1 VASPTH
7 PPVTPLLKQRMQT
20 LFRHLPHA
28 MAGDVERT
36 RSMRVAA
43 RRLRVALPLL
53 ASRPESRRVARAVK
67 RLRQLVDAAGGSRDL
82 DVAVVLMDE
91 TLQGGASPEALVLRR
106 RLRAA
111 RMRARHRM
119 AEALLDIEIASLRR
133 DLRAVAGRKADAIF
147 TVLARLRAAR
157 ETLGRDVLSRMAAL
171 DTRYQ
176 PAALH
181 RLRTRLRR
189 LRYTVEVREA
199 LKARGAPA
207 PILFKTLQDHLGKAH
222 DTHVLAEWLSR
233 QATAARSRGT
243 PALATEAARLAA
255 TFRAQSKEH
264 HRVFLATRPGPSLAA
279 ALAALGR
286 PLSAAS

>member
-28 MAGDVERT
+28 MAGEVERT

-53 ASRPESRRVARAVK
+53 ASRPESRRVARSVK
-67 RLRQLVDAAGGSRDL
+67 RLGQLTDAAGGSRDL
-82 DVAVVLMDE
+82 DVAVVLLDE
-91 TLQGGASPEALVLRR
+91 ALQGGPSPEAVVLRR

-111 RMRARHRM
+111 RTRARHRT
-119 AEALLDIEIASLRR
+119 AEAMLDIEIASLRR
-133 DLRAVAGRKADAIF
+133 DLRAVAGRKAEAIF
-147 TVLARLRAAR
+147 TVLARLRSAR
-157 ETLGRDVLSRMAAL
+157 ETLGRDVLSRLAAL

-176 PAALH
+176 PTELH

-207 PILFKTLQDHLGKAH
+207 PVLFKTLQDDLGRAH
-222 DTHVLAEWLSR
+222 DAHVLAEWLSR
-233 QATAARSRGT
+233 QATTARSRDT
-243 PALATEAARLAA
+243 PALAAEAARLAA
-255 TFRAQSKEH
+255 TFREKSKQH
-264 HRVFLATRPGPSLAA
+264 HRAFLATRPAPALTA

-286 PLSAAS
+286 PLSAA

>member
-1 VASPTH
+1 VASSAH
-7 PPVTPLLKQRMQT
+7 PHVNPLLKQRMQT

-53 ASRPESRRVARAVK
+53 ASRPESHRVARAGK
-67 RLRQLVDAAGGSRDL
+67 RLGQLVDGAGGSRDL
-82 DVAVVLMDE
+82 DVAVVLLDE
-91 TLQGGASPEALVLRR
+91 ALQGGTSPEAALLRR

-111 RMRARHRM
+111 RTRARHRM
-119 AEALLDIEIASLRR
+119 AEALLDIEIARLRR
-133 DLRAVAGRKADAIF
+133 DLRAVAGRPADPIF
-147 TVLARLRAAR
+147 TVLARLRSAR
-157 ETLGRDVLSRMAAL
+157 EVLGRDVLSRLAAL

-176 PAALH
+176 PGPLH

-189 LRYTVEVREA
+189 LRYTGEVREA

-207 PILFKTLQDHLGKAH
+207 PLLFKTLQDHLGRVH
-222 DTHVLAEWLSR
+222 DAHVLAEWLSR
-233 QATAARSRGT
+233 QAASARTRGT
-243 PALATEAARLAA
+243 PALAAEAARLAN
-255 TFRAQSKEH
+255 TFRERSKEH
-264 HRVFLATRPGPSLAA
+264 HRVFLATRPAPALTA

-286 PLSAAS
+286 PLSAA

>member
-1 VASPTH
+1 MASATH
-7 PPVTPLLKQRMQT
+7 PHVTPLLKQRMQT

-53 ASRPESRRVARAVK
+53 ATRPDSRRVTRAVK
-67 RLRQLVDAAGGSRDL
+67 RLGQLVDAAGGSRDL
-82 DVAVVLMDE
+82 DVAVVLLDE
-91 TLQGGASPEALVLRR
+91 ALQGGASPEAAVLRR

-133 DLRAVAGRKADAIF
+133 DLRVVASRKSDAIF
-147 TVLARLRAAR
+147 TVLARLHSAR
-157 ETLGRDVLSRMAAL
+157 EALGREVLSRLAAL
-171 DTRYQ
+171 DARYH
-176 PAALH
+176 PTALH

-199 LKARGAPA
+199 LKTRGTPA
-207 PILFKTLQDHLGKAH
+207 PVLFKTLQDHLGRAH
-222 DTHVLAEWLSR
+222 DAHVLAEWLSR
-233 QATAARSRGT
+233 QAAAARTRGT
-243 PALATEAARLAA
+243 PALATEAARLAHV
-255 TFRAQSKEH
+255 FREQSKEH
-264 HRVFLATRPGPSLAA
+264 HRVFLATRPAPALTA

-286 PLSAAS
+286 PLSAA